1 MGEALLAMVVFSGAL
16 TKYTFYMLYDR
27 KFKVLI
33 VINIITKLF
42 KVIRRARKCLGVNK
56 LVDKMM

>member
-1 MGEALLAMVVFSGAL
+1 
-16 TKYTFYMLYDR
+16 MLYDR

-42 KVIRRARKCLGVNK
+42 KVIRRARKCLGMNK

>member
-1 MGEALLAMVVFSGAL
+1 
-16 TKYTFYMLYDR
+16 MLYDR

-33 VINIITKLF
+33 VINIITKPF
-42 KVIRRARKCLGVNK
+42 KVIRRARKCLGGNK